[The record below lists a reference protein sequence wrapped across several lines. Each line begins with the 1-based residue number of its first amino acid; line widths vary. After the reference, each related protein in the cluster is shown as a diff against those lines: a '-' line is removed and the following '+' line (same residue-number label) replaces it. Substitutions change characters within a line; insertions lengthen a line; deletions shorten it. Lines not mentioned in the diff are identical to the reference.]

1 MEIRQLQSFLAV
13 VDEAS
18 VSRAAAKLCLSPAA
32 VSMQLRNLAAELG
45 VQLFVRSGRKLLPT
59 SAANQL
65 AEQARRVLE
74 GVRGIERTFENTPEK
89 DHRPF
94 HFAAGATTLIHRLG
108 KPLRMLRKHFPNN
121 EIRVTVAA
129 TEEMVQ
135 GLREG
140 RFDLCLIS
148 LPYDETGLRI
158 LPLFEEELLGLRPS
172 AQRVRSSSVVTL
184 QPSDLERVPF
194 LLYPKRSN
202 MRTII
207 DRFFQQIGVTPQ
219 VVVEADD
226 TEAIKRLVEAGF
238 GYSILPQY
246 ALRGPMKFYQTFR
259 VAGHRL
265 VRRQALAMA
274 QTPYPRA
281 LTEAIAAYLQE
292 ALGEKPA
299 GRRRQGV
306 GRGVGSARLR
316 VPDSCPAAG

>member
-1 MEIRQLQSFLAV
+1 LEIRQLQSFLAV
-13 VDEAS
+13 LDEAS

-32 VSMQLRNLAAELG
+32 VSMQLHNLAKDLG
-45 VQLFVRSGRKLLPT
+45 AQLFVHSGRRLIPT
-59 SAANQL
+59 AAAHIL
-65 AEQARRVLE
+65 ADQARQVLE
-74 GVRGIERTFENTPEK
+74 GVRGIQRTFANTPER

-108 KPLRMLRKHFPNN
+108 KPLRLLRKHFPNN

-129 TEEMVQ
+129 TEEMVA
-135 GLREG
+135 GLHEG
-140 RFDLCLIS
+140 RFDLCLVS

-158 LPLFEEELLGLRPS
+158 LPRFEEELLGLRPS
-172 AQRVRSSSVVTL
+172 NQRVRSSSVITL
-184 QPSDLERVPF
+184 QPSDLERAAF

-207 DRFFQQIGVTPQ
+207 DRFFQEIGIAPR
-219 VVVEADD
+219 VVLEADD

-259 VAGHRL
+259 VTGRRL

-281 LTEAIAAYLQE
+281 LTEAIAQYLVQS
-292 ALGEKPA
+292 LGE
-299 GRRRQGV
+299 
-306 GRGVGSARLR
+306 S
-316 VPDSCPAAG
+316 SS